1 MLQGR
6 ELRVEIGDL
15 RGQVPLCCKGTY
27 LKKETKIQRQ
37 NVGLRRGLQI
47 RKPAQQWKLINKC
60 NIIHSQ
66 GQTRGRIGHQQ
77 HFIFQK
83 TPKNIYGGTTDVNL
97 RACLSSSAQLLGL
110 PYSPSPCLCQ
120 RSRHQLLDVTSRCRL
135 SVPFL
140 FIEHQ

>member
-15 RGQVPLCCKGTY
+15 RGQVPLCCKETY
-27 LKKETKIQRQ
+27 LKKERKIQRQ

-66 GQTRGRIGHQQ
+66 G
-77 HFIFQK
+77 
-83 TPKNIYGGTTDVNL
+83 
-97 RACLSSSAQLLGL
+97 
-110 PYSPSPCLCQ
+110 
-120 RSRHQLLDVTSRCRL
+120 
-135 SVPFL
+135 
-140 FIEHQ
+140 